1 MTLKTLI
8 DNGLLNN
15 CSMIGVDEVDVSSS
29 FNIEENDLFVY
40 IEEDYYKFPLDN
52 TVEFDGLSISVND
65 HKNTEHDLYFMICS
79 TIDPEKF
86 KNL

>member
-1 MTLKTLI
+1 MTLKNLI

-15 CSMIGVDEVDVSSS
+15 CSMIGMDEVDVSSS

-52 TVEFDGLSISVND
+52 TVEFDGLSISVKD
-65 HKNTEHDLYFMICS
+65 YTNTEHDLHFMTCS
-79 TIDPEKF
+79 TLDPEKF
-86 KNL
+86 K